1 MKKYNEKEIIELLSN
16 NEEYEETEKKGCAK
30 MELMRNNKTI
40 TIVDD
45 IEMLD
50 YLEKLGNAC
59 IDTIEKQYPHI
70 KLKNYFTFKLAE
82 LDNNIAGSYYRIK
95 TDLGKYLNRYVL
107 IDFCYLMLNDE
118 DTIKETIYH
127 ELGHIIHE
135 KYFNEIDFKLSRNGD
150 TLYSRRNHME
160 DFAEGVMQLFCHS
173 SDLYYCK
180 ERREQMDLI
189 LKGEYRL

>member
-1 MKKYNEKEIIELLSN
+1 MLS
-16 NEEYEETEKKGCAK
+16 
-30 MELMRNNKTI
+30 
-40 TIVDD
+40 
-45 IEMLD
+45 
-50 YLEKLGNAC
+50 
-59 IDTIEKQYPHI
+59 
-70 KLKNYFTFKLAE
+70 
-82 LDNNIAGSYYRIK
+82 
-95 TDLGKYLNRYVL
+95 YV
-107 IDFCYLMLNDE
+107 NDE

-160 DFAEGVMQLFCHS
+160 DFAEGVMQLFCHN